1 MYKLMYTAWDV
12 QFPLPYPLTLI
23 LLRGQFPAYTKP
35 RRQSTVRNA
44 LRISSSQ

>member
-1 MYKLMYTAWDV
+1 MYTAWYV
-12 QFPLPYPLTLI
+12 QVPLPYLLTL
-23 LLRGQFPAYTKP
+23 LHGQFPAYTKP